1 MTKINRISLAALAL
15 PLTLALAACGS
26 ETTAE
31 GSPAGEPIAAIPAP
45 EGQAWVDTLSV
56 SPDDGYVMGNPDAP
70 IKLIEYGSLT
80 CGACAGF
87 AGEATATLKEKYIS
101 SGVVSYELRNLVRG
115 PDDLVLA
122 TLVRCGADE
131 GYHPLSE
138 QVWGNLN
145 EILQPIY
152 SNQEAAQQAMALPPE
167 QRFAAFANTFGLTDF
182 FAARGISRDQAQ
194 ACLTNVEEV
203 TAIAERSQKQA
214 EELGVT
220 ATPTFFINGNN
231 IGNQSWTTLEPMIQA
246 AGAR

>member
-1 MTKINRISLAALAL
+1 MTKNNRISLAALAL

-26 ETTAE
+26 ETADGE
-31 GSPAGEPIAAIPAP
+31 APAGDSIAAIEAP
-45 EGQAWVDTLSV
+45 EGQVWADTLNV
-56 SPDDGYVMGNPDAP
+56 SPENGYIMGNPDAP

-87 AGEATATLKEKYIS
+87 AADATEALKSKYIA

-138 QVWGNLN
+138 QVWGNLD
-145 EILQPIY
+145 ELLQPIY
-152 SNQEAAQQAMALPPE
+152 ANQEAAQQAMALPPE

-194 ACLTNVEEV
+194 ACLSNVEEV

-214 EELGVT
+214 EELGVE
-220 ATPTFFINGNN
+220 ATPTFFINGKN